1 MKIILD
7 ITAKDK
13 LDTLNLESSESKPR
27 IVFSDY
33 GWLGSGFGLSLDK
46 KNEDDIIITVDG
58 YSFLID
64 PITEAS
70 LNEVFIKYNTS
81 GFITGFIV
89 SNNN

>member
-33 GWLGSGFGLSLDK
+33 G
-46 KNEDDIIITVDG
+46 
-58 YSFLID
+58 
-64 PITEAS
+64 
-70 LNEVFIKYNTS
+70 
-81 GFITGFIV
+81 
-89 SNNN
+89 